1 MMNNRKLAF
10 VGALCASMLTA
21 CTVVATTSVGA
32 ATNSALSTCQSTI
45 KSQLFKSGQL
55 TVATDNP
62 VYDPWFQNNKPSSG
76 KGYESATAYAIAADL
91 GFKTSQVKWVTEP
104 FDSSYTPG
112 PKNFD
117 FDINEISV
125 TSARSQAVTF
135 SNSYYNV
142 QQSVVVLKG
151 NRLVAHH
158 TPADLKNA
166 LFGDQLGTTGLDY
179 INTQIQPT
187 KTPRTF
193 SSLDEAVAALEA
205 KTIDAIVV
213 DTPTGQYM
221 ANYQIVDTKN
231 NPAAVQIGQFATVG
245 EHYGL
250 LFTKGNP
257 LVGCVNTAIADLKA
271 KGKFAALTKQYLGDY
286 TKIPAIKP

>member
-1 MMNNRKLAF
+1 MNNRKLAF
-10 VGALCASMLTA
+10 VGALSASMLTA
-21 CTVVATTSVGA
+21 CTVAFTANVGA
-32 ATNSALSTCQSTI
+32 ATNSALSTCKTTI

-76 KGYESATAYAIAADL
+76 KGYESAVAYAIAADL
-91 GFKTSQVKWVTEP
+91 GFTSSQVKWVTEP

-125 TSARSQAVTF
+125 TAARSEAVTF
-135 SNSYYNV
+135 SDSYYNV
-142 QQSVVVLKG
+142 QQSVVVLKSSS
-151 NRLVAHH
+151 LIKHH

-166 LFGDQLGTTGLDY
+166 LFGDQIGTTGLDY
-179 INTQIQPT
+179 INSYIKPT

-221 ANYQIVDTKN
+221 ANYQIVDSKN
-231 NPAAVQIGQFATVG
+231 KAAAAQIGQFATVG

-250 LFTKGNP
+250 LFTKNNP
-257 LVGCVNTAIADLKA
+257 LVGCVNTAIADLNT
-271 KGKFAALTKQYLGDY
+271 KGTLTSLTTKYLSDY
-286 TKIPAIKP
+286 TKIPLIQP